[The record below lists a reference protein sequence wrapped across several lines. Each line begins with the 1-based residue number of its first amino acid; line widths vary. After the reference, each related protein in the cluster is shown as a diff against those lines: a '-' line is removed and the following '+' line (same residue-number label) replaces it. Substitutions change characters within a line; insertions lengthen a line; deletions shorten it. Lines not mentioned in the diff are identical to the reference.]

1 MKRQKLLAAAFVLL
15 IAAASAAGSRA
26 PLAPPDG
33 GLPQVQAKA
42 HS

>member
-1 MKRQKLLAAAFVLL
+1 MKRQKLLAAALVLL

-33 GLPQVQAKA
+33 ALSQIQAKA
-42 HS
+42 KS